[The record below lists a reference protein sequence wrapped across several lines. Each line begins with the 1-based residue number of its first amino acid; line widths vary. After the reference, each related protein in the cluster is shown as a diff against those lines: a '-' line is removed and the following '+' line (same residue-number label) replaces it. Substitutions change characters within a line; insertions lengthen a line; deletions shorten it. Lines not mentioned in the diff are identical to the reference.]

1 MLQKALYFLERGA
14 AGMRENLGKR
24 FGCVP
29 VTAGVLRNALSHYK
43 APQASLMLRERRGEL
58 LSLRRNLYL
67 CTPDDY
73 SRELIA
79 NHLLAPSYVSYES
92 VLSRHGIIPERVY
105 TIRSSCLVRG
115 REFENATGKYE
126 YIRVPRTYY
135 PEGVTLSRTP
145 QGHAYMEARPEKALC
160 DLILATAG
168 LRIQSARMAREY
180 LEDYLRADMDAVACW
195 DVDLV
200 HRLAELTN
208 KKKNDLFQLEK
219 MLRYECL

>member
-14 AGMRENLGKR
+14 ASMRENLGKR

>member
-1 MLQKALYFLERGA
+1 MQKVLLSFSRKA
-14 AGMRENLGKR
+14 AGMRGNLGKR

-29 VTAGVLRNALSHYK
+29 VTAGVLKNALSRYK
-43 APQASLMLRERRGEL
+43 APQASLMLRERQGEL
-58 LSLRRNLYL
+58 VSLRRNLYL

-73 SRELIA
+73 SQELIA

-105 TIRSSCLVRG
+105 TVRSSCLVRG

-126 YIRVPRTYY
+126 YIRVPRAYY

-160 DLILATAG
+160 DLILATPG
-168 LRIQSARMAREY
+168 LRIQSVRMVREY
-180 LEDYLRADMDAVACW
+180 LEDYLRADMESVAGW

>member
-1 MLQKALYFLERGA
+1 
-14 AGMRENLGKR
+14 MRENLGKK

-29 VTAGVLRNALSHYK
+29 VTAGVLKNALTHYK
-43 APQASLMLRERRGEL
+43 AAQANIMRRERQGEL
-58 LSLRRNLYL
+58 MSLRRNLYL

-115 REFENATGKYE
+115 REYENATGKYE
-126 YIRVPRTYY
+126 YIRVPKAYY

-145 QGHAYMEARPEKALC
+145 QGYAYMEARPEKAVC

-168 LRIQSARMAREY
+168 LRIQSTRMAREY
-180 LEDYLRADMDAVACW
+180 LEEYLRADMEAVAGW
-195 DVDLV
+195 DADLV
-200 HRLAELTN
+200 HRLAELTD

-219 MLRYECL
+219 MLRHECL

>member
-1 MLQKALYFLERGA
+1 MW
-14 AGMRENLGKR
+14 RE
-24 FGCVP
+24 
-29 VTAGVLRNALSHYK
+29 
-43 APQASLMLRERRGEL
+43 QQGEL
-58 LSLRRNLYL
+58 ISLRRNLYL

-92 VLSRHGIIPERVY
+92 VLSRYGIIPERVY

-115 REFENATGKYE
+115 REYENATGKYE
-126 YIRVPRTYY
+126 YIRVPKAYY

-145 QGHAYMEARPEKALC
+145 QGYAYMEARPEKAVC

-168 LRIQSARMAREY
+168 LRIQSIRMAREY
-180 LEDYLRADMDAVACW
+180 LEEYLRADMEAVAGW

-200 HRLAELTN
+200 HRLAELTD

>member
-1 MLQKALYFLERGA
+1 
-14 AGMRENLGKR
+14 MRENLGKK

-29 VTAGVLRNALSHYK
+29 VTAGVLKNALTHYK
-43 APQASLMLRERRGEL
+43 AAQANIMRREQQGEL
-58 LSLRRNLYL
+58 ISLRRNLYI

-92 VLSRHGIIPERVY
+92 VLSRYGIIPERVY

-115 REFENATGKYE
+115 REYENATGKYE
-126 YIRVPRTYY
+126 YIRVPKAYY

-145 QGHAYMEARPEKALC
+145 QGYAYMEARPEKAVC

-168 LRIQSARMAREY
+168 LRIQSIRMAREY
-180 LEDYLRADMDAVACW
+180 LEEYLRADMEAVAGW
-195 DVDLV
+195 DADLV
-200 HRLAELTN
+200 HRLAELTD

-219 MLRYECL
+219 MLRHECL

>member
-1 MLQKALYFLERGA
+1 
-14 AGMRENLGKR
+14 MRENLGKK

-29 VTAGVLRNALSHYK
+29 VTAGVLKNALTHYK
-43 APQASLMLRERRGEL
+43 AAQANIMRREQQGEL
-58 LSLRRNLYL
+58 ISLRRNLYL

-92 VLSRHGIIPERVY
+92 VLSRYGIIPERVY

-115 REFENATGKYE
+115 REYENATGKYE
-126 YIRVPRTYY
+126 YIRVPKAYY

-145 QGHAYMEARPEKALC
+145 QGYAYMEARPEKAVC

-168 LRIQSARMAREY
+168 LRIQSIRMAREY
-180 LEDYLRADMDAVACW
+180 LEEYLRADMEAVAGW
-195 DVDLV
+195 DADLV
-200 HRLAELTN
+200 HRLAELTD

-219 MLRYECL
+219 MLRHECL